1 MKDRILD
8 RAGRLTGAEFTVPS
22 ALTTRDLRGT
32 LVHTLDVEL
41 SWRARLQREP
51 EAGWKK
57 ALPVTDYSSVAA
69 LADHWRR
76 DEAEMRA
83 WLAAVAGDLRARG
96 VALMASAA
104 TAPPPGRDP

>member
-51 EAGWKK
+51 QAGWKK
-57 ALPVTDYSSVAA
+57 ALPVTDYPSGAA
-69 LADHWRR
+69 PADHSRR
-76 DEAEMRA
+76 GEAEMRA
-83 WLAAVAGDLRARG
+83 WLASLDGDLLARAVDLRARG
-96 VALMASAA
+96 
-104 TAPPPGRDP
+104 G